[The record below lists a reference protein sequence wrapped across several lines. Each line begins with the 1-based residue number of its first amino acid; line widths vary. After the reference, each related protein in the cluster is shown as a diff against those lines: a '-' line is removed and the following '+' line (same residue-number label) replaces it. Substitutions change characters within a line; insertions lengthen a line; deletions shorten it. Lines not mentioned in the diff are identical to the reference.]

1 MGGSVINSNA
11 VLETKGLSKRYGD
24 RWAVKGLDLVVPR
37 GEVFGFLGPNG
48 AGKTTTIRMMLG
60 LIAPTSGSVLING
73 LDAHRDPLRALAGVG
88 AIVET
93 PSFYGYLTGRQNLE
107 LLGKVSGGV
116 PHGRV
121 DEVLE
126 LAGLLT
132 RAEDR
137 VKGYSQGMR
146 QRLGIAQ
153 TLLSSPEIIIL
164 DEPTNGLD
172 PSGMREMR
180 GLIRRLAD
188 EFGITVFVSS
198 HLLHEVEAACT
209 RVAVISSGTLVA
221 QGLVTELLKSETV
234 RLDIKVSDAAG
245 AADVLGKLG
254 FVSGLTDAGGG
265 ALSMDLTSGR
275 VAEVN
280 RALVTAGVEVSSL
293 VPHTAS
299 LEEFFMELTG
309 GASGDGPVTPGE
321 AEDADA

>member
-1 MGGSVINSNA
+1 
-11 VLETKGLSKRYGD
+11 
-24 RWAVKGLDLVVPR
+24 
-37 GEVFGFLGPNG
+37 
-48 AGKTTTIRMMLG
+48 
-60 LIAPTSGSVLING
+60 
-73 LDAHRDPLRALAGVG
+73 
-88 AIVET
+88 
-93 PSFYGYLTGRQNLE
+93 
-107 LLGKVSGGV
+107 
-116 PHGRV
+116 
-121 DEVLE
+121 
-126 LAGLLT
+126 
-132 RAEDR
+132 
-137 VKGYSQGMR
+137 
-146 QRLGIAQ
+146 
-153 TLLSSPEIIIL
+153 
-164 DEPTNGLD
+164 
-172 PSGMREMR
+172 MREMR